1 MLHEPV
7 IKVATENLRYTRVK
21 RACASTQAK
30 NSTSNQL
37 KALLPYMLIASC
49 VGDFGH
55 MSVLIA
61 CKRNRKKNTLAA
73 FNSVNFVSGAVLSAF
88 YAFSPLL
95 FECCTL
101 KSFGYLLL
109 FFFFFG
115 GTESCSQGLALA
127 RQVFYHSSHTKTFQ
141 SFLCRLFLRWGLAL

>member
-95 FECCTL
+95 FKCCTL

-109 FFFFFG
+109 FFFFLAVLRVVLKAWHLLG
-115 GTESCSQGLALA
+115 RCSTTRAIQKP
-127 RQVFYHSSHTKTFQ
+127 FS
-141 SFLCRLFLRWGLAL
+141 LFCVGYF